1 VILPSSLLLPP
12 PPPSSNSLSKNQS
25 INYQLFDQLDG
36 NRSGDSHG
44 NGGGD
49 PEDEPLLKFK
59 AGKMELKA
67 LQEPSDADSSSSTS
81 SNKQMEYT
89 LRSSRNWQLDHSH
102 QGILSA
108 SGPQVLLIEVFGIFK
123 GAVVYIGLPA

>member
-1 VILPSSLLLPP
+1 MYSE
-12 PPPSSNSLSKNQS
+12 
-25 INYQLFDQLDG
+25 LFDQLGG

-67 LQEPSDADSSSSTS
+67 LQEPSAAAASSSSS
-81 SNKQMEYT
+81 SNQQMICA
-89 LRSSRNWQLDHSH
+89 LRSSR
-102 QGILSA
+102 ILIIFALRFLFSLLNKKRA
-108 SGPQVLLIEVFGIFK
+108 MGPLRLAF
-123 GAVVYIGLPA
+123 